1 MAKFKANPAFP
12 YAEKEHKMEQLRL
25 WRNAEL
31 AATDWTMISDAATD
45 KVAWAEYR
53 QALRD
58 LPSQS
63 DIAED
68 IELPERP
75 SGTL

>member
-1 MAKFKANPAFP
+1 MKFIKNPLFP
-12 YAEKEHKMEQLRL
+12 NATKEQILEQLRL
-25 WRNAEL
+25 WRNQEL
-31 AATDWTMISDAATD
+31 AATDWTMIPDAATD
-45 KVAWAEYR
+45 KGIWGAYR

-58 LPSQS
+58 LPEQS
-63 DIAED
+63 DDAES

>member
-1 MAKFKANPAFP
+1 MSKFQPNPAFP
-12 YAEKEHKMEQLRL
+12 DATKEQIMEQLRL
-25 WRNAEL
+25 WRNQEL

-45 KVAWAEYR
+45 KVAWAKYR

-58 LPSQS
+58 LPSKS
-63 DIAED
+63 NDAEM

-75 SGTL
+75 A